1 MICAKMKTLGTETR
15 RIPRRSRCPTGCRR
29 CLWLYTCLFLSVPS
43 PTLLSST
50 GGGIGNDVVFVGVT
64 GTCNVIF
71 GVGVN
76 LGLIVHAHALP
87 AVFEREREIER
98 EIEVKSNARSSK
110 HKSYSIA
117 FRN

>member
-1 MICAKMKTLGTETR
+1 
-15 RIPRRSRCPTGCRR
+15 
-29 CLWLYTCLFLSVPS
+29 VPS

-87 AVFEREREIER
+87 AVFERERER

-110 HKSYSIA
+110 HKSNSIA

>member
-1 MICAKMKTLGTETR
+1 
-15 RIPRRSRCPTGCRR
+15 
-29 CLWLYTCLFLSVPS
+29 VPS